1 MDGLRGYHSEN
12 GGKGGGTGEVWRA
25 TEKGHGVVERGDKT
39 GYEVGK
45 AIIQGVA
52 ERSNPT
58 ERGTVSVS
66 QGCTQTRYRTG
77 QRKGMARV
85 W

>member
-1 MDGLRGYHSEN
+1 MDGLRGYHSGN
-12 GGKGGGTGEVWRA
+12 GVKGGGTGEVWRA

-39 GYEVGK
+39 GYEMGK

-52 ERSNPT
+52 ERSNAT

-66 QGCTQTRYRTG
+66 HGCMQTRYRTG
-77 QRKGMARV
+77 QGKGNVRV